1 MDRGGV
7 LFYTNDVDLN
17 AKNGPPRRR
26 PMTVS
31 RRMLCAATIAACAA
45 WPAAAQQAADFPAG
59 TVKIIVPFVTG
70 GPTDVVARILA
81 DLLSERWGGRPV
93 VVEARPGSGTVVGT
107 VAIAKAPPDGHTI
120 GIATTA
126 FLINPAIRLKLPYDT
141 RADFT
146 PISMIATQPEA
157 LVAHAAFPAD
167 TLAELIEVAK
177 RSATPLH
184 YASPGPRGVG
194 HLAGEMLKQ
203 RAGINLQHV
212 SYNGS
217 SPALHDVI
225 GGRVPLMFDVWH
237 SARRFVDGGQLKL
250 IAGTG
255 IEPLPG
261 AERTPTIAQTFPGF
275 NVVSFN
281 AMIGPAGIPPPVR
294 DKLSA
299 YVGAVVDSPEF
310 AARTRALGIHPKSMT
325 PRQLDTW
332 FAKEIE
338 KWAMIAREANFK
350 VD

>member
-1 MDRGGV
+1 MR
-7 LFYTNDVDLN
+7 
-17 AKNGPPRRR
+17 A
-26 PMTVS
+26 S
-31 RRMLCAATIAACAA
+31 RRLLCALAIAACAT

-59 TVKIIVPFVTG
+59 SVKIIVPFVTG

-81 DLLSERWGGRPV
+81 DLLSERWGGKAV

-107 VAIAKAPPDGHTI
+107 AAIANARPDGHTI

-126 FLINPAIRLKLPYDT
+126 FLINPAIRLRLPYET
-141 RADFT
+141 PADFAS
-146 PISMIATQPEA
+146 IGMIATQPVA
-157 LVAHAAFPAD
+157 LVANPAFPAD
-167 TLAELIEVAK
+167 TLAEVIETAK
-177 RSATPLH
+177 RSAKPVIYT
-184 YASPGPRGVG
+184 SPGPRGVG

-203 RAGINLQHV
+203 RAGINLQHI

-217 SPALHDVI
+217 APALHDVI
-225 GGRVPLMFDVWH
+225 AGRVPLMFDVWH
-237 SARRFVDGGQLKL
+237 SARRFVASGQLKL

-255 IEPLPG
+255 LEPLPG
-261 AERTPTIAQTFPGF
+261 AEDVPTIAHTFPGF

-325 PRQLDTW
+325 PRQLETW
-332 FAKEIE
+332 FAQEIE
-338 KWAMIAREANFK
+338 KWAVIAKEAK
-350 VD
+350 IMVDQ